1 MPAKPAKEG
10 FDPNGL
16 VTSKQGA
23 GDPDDER
30 EPVTDDEDEQAEG
43 SDEHSA
49 DDELSL
55 DELTEQ
61 IQKSIAEELAD
72 DEDEPAEDD
81 DEGGE
86 VEQRLKKAEAEL
98 RAMKQ
103 ERKKQAEVAARKE
116 AGREILATVKEFKLS
131 RPQLDRVVRWYQKN
145 PDMEGV
151 VPFREGAIRVL
162 GLGDR
167 TESHDSDGRNGGSP
181 RDPRAHVLTR
191 NGGGPA
197 PRREPFKPVA
207 AQGDYSS
214 ITSHLLQN
222 PTVLRKLVR

>member
-1 MPAKPAKEG
+1 MPKPAKEG
-10 FDPNGL
+10 FDAADL
-16 VTSKQGA
+16 VTDKPTA
-23 GDPDDER
+23 GDPDER
-30 EPVTDDEDEQAEG
+30 EPVDVEDEGDEG
-43 SDEHSA
+43 SDEKDYDS
-49 DDELSL
+49 LSL

-61 IQKSIAEELAD
+61 LQKSIAEELAD
-72 DEDEPAEDD
+72 DDEDGEDEG

-86 VEQRLKKAEAEL
+86 VEERLKKAEAEL

-103 ERKKQAEVAARKE
+103 EKKKKAELEARKE
-116 AGREILATVKEFKLS
+116 AGREIVATVKEFKLS
-131 RPQLDRVVRWYQKN
+131 RTQLDRVVRWYQKN

-167 TESHDSDGRNGGSP
+167 TEDHGSDGRNGGSP

-191 NGGGPA
+191 SGGGPA